1 MVILLGVLMDV
12 KRIGEI
18 VREYRKSQQLT
29 QSKAAEL
36 SNVGTRF
43 LSELENGKFT
53 VELGKVLQVF
63 KALNID
69 PAQAFSAD
77 SSTSSWC
84 NIADNVRTKREQELI
99 TQLSRHPALIVGD
112 VQEMVQAVNTV
123 MGEFYKSDHCSIY
136 LLDENANHFYCE
148 DYFVVSKGTH
158 VRAPMVYRESEW
170 PNYFEAIFS
179 TRTIDAHDAR
189 NDIRT
194 KDLLDSDLM
203 PLDIY
208 SGLYSA
214 IRVSGKVVGIV
225 ATEHSGELR
234 TWTPDEIVFH
244 GELADVVAQT
254 LMNKER
260 IRIED
265 DAFMQAKKR
274 EELEQVLNTSQ
285 VVVVSWKNE
294 TGLPISFVSENISQ
308 FGYTP
313 KDFTSGEVMFT
324 DIIYPDDI
332 PFVVEQIESD
342 KTDMQLMSS
351 NHLQYRI
358 LTKSGQVRWIEDRW
372 NISSD
377 GTEFHG
383 LLQDITEKQETR
395 QSLNILSNALEQS
408 GSAIFITNKDGI
420 IEYVNARFSQVTGYS
435 SHETVGKTPTIL
447 RAFETPE
454 DVYSDLWRTVMSG
467 QDWRG
472 EIQLRRKN
480 SDNYWALM
488 SVSPI
493 SNEAG
498 KITHFV
504 TVSEDIS
511 EQKQTQQRME
521 QLVFYDTL
529 TGLENRRLF
538 KDRLDQAVKVA
549 ERSGRAIGV
558 LYLDIDQFKRVNDT
572 LGHEAGDALLKIMGN
587 RLRGCVRQEDTVAR
601 LGGDEFAI
609 ILMDVGGSG
618 GADIVARKLLQK
630 ISQPIALT
638 IKGVVH
644 DVIVSAS
651 LGITLAPIDSIDPA
665 ILVKNADLA
674 MYRAKEVG
682 RNNYQ
687 FFTED
692 MNQQM
697 TNRMYLENELRR
709 AMERDE
715 FSLEFQPLVRLEN
728 NKIVAFE
735 ALLRWNHPTRGVVT
749 PDQFISVAEDNG
761 LIIPIGVWVLR
772 ESCKQAKLL
781 QDEGLDPIKVCVNL
795 SVQQF
800 KDPHLLSIVKNTLV
814 EVGLDAKWLELE
826 ITESLLMDN
835 AHEVIRK
842 LHELKSL
849 GVSLAIDDFG
859 TGYSSLSYLKRLP
872 IDIVKVDR
880 SFVRDIPNDQNDVE
894 ITAAVIAMAHKLK
907 LKVVAEGVETDQ
919 QKIFL
924 CNNACDYAQGYFFS
938 KPLSKQNL
946 RIMLEN
952 GILTSATAH

>member
-1 MVILLGVLMDV
+1 MDV

-29 QSKAAEL
+29 QSKAADL
-36 SNVGTRF
+36 SGVGTRF

-63 KALNID
+63 EALKID
-69 PAQAFSAD
+69 PAQAFGSEAIIP
-77 SSTSSWC
+77 SWC
-84 NIADNVRTKREQELI
+84 NIADNTRTRREQELI
-99 TQLSRHPALIVGD
+99 VQLSRNPAVVVGD
-112 VQEMVQAVNTV
+112 IQEAAQAVNNA
-123 MGEFYKSDHCSIY
+123 MAEIYKSEHCSVY
-136 LLDENANHFYCE
+136 LLDENHNHFYCE
-148 DYFVVSKGTH
+148 DYFVVSQGTH
-158 VRAPMVYRESEW
+158 VRAPMRYREADS

-179 TRTIDAHDAR
+179 SRTIDAHDAR
-189 NDIRT
+189 NDVRMI
-194 KDLLDSDLM
+194 DLLNSDLI
-203 PLDIY
+203 PLDCY

-225 ATEHSGELR
+225 GTEHSNELR
-234 TWTPDEIVFH
+234 TWTTDEIVFH
-244 GELADVVAQT
+244 GELADIVAQT
-254 LMNKER
+254 LMNKDR
-260 IRIED
+260 RRIED
-265 DAFMQAKKR
+265 DAFIQSKQR

-285 VVVVSWKNE
+285 VVVVSWENQP
-294 TGLPISFVSENISQ
+294 GFPISFISENIRQ

-313 KDFTSGEVMFT
+313 KDFTSGDVVFM
-324 DIIYPDDI
+324 DIIYPDDV
-332 PFVVEQIESD
+332 PFVIEQMTSD
-342 KTDMQLMSS
+342 TTDTQPMGSK
-351 NHLQYRI
+351 HLQYRI
-358 LTKSGQVRWIEDRW
+358 LTKSGQVRWIEERSAPRW
-372 NISSD
+372 SVSND
-377 GTEFHG
+377 VTQFHG
-383 LLQDITEKQETR
+383 LIQDITEQKETR
-395 QSLNILSNALEQS
+395 QSLNILSSALEQS
-408 GSAIFITNKDGI
+408 GSAVFITNKDGI

-435 SHETVGKTPTIL
+435 SYEVVGKTPTML
-447 RAFETPE
+447 RALETSE

-472 EIQLRRKN
+472 EIQNRRKN
-480 SDNYWALM
+480 GDNYWALI

-493 SNEAG
+493 SNESG

-511 EQKQTQQRME
+511 EQKQTQHRME
-521 QLVFYDTL
+521 QLAFYDTL

-549 ERSGRAIGV
+549 ERSGRAIGL

-572 LGHEAGDALLKIMGN
+572 LGHEAGDALLKIVGN

-601 LGGDEFAI
+601 LGGDEFTV

-618 GADIVARKLLQK
+618 GADTVARKILQK

-638 IKGVVH
+638 IQGVVH

-651 LGITLAPIDSIDPA
+651 IGITLAPIDSIDPP
-665 ILVKNADLA
+665 ILMKNADLA

-715 FSLEFQPLVRLEN
+715 FSLEFQPLVRLQDD
-728 NKIVAFE
+728 KIIAFE
-735 ALLRWNHPTRGVVT
+735 ALLRWHHPTRGLVA

-761 LIIPIGVWVLR
+761 LIIPIGEWVLR
-772 ESCKQAKLL
+772 EACTQAKLL
-781 QDEGLDPIKVCVNL
+781 QNEGLDPVKVCVNL

-800 KDPHLLSIVKNTLV
+800 RDPHLLTIVKNTLS
-814 EVGLDAKWLELE
+814 EIGLEAKWLELE
-826 ITESLLMDN
+826 ITESMLMDN
-835 AHEVIRK
+835 ADEVIRK

-849 GVSLAIDDFG
+849 GLSLAIDDFG
-859 TGYSSLSYLKRLP
+859 TGYSSLSYLKSLP

-907 LKVVAEGVETDQ
+907 LKVVAEGVETEQ
-919 QKIFL
+919 QKTFL
-924 CNNACDYAQGYFFS
+924 RNNACNYAQGFFFS
-938 KPLSKQNL
+938 QPLDKQNL
-946 RIMLEN
+946 RTMLEN
-952 GILTSATAH
+952 GIPASATQQS